1 MYKPT
6 YADIL
11 LSNPKTG
18 TDRWKAPSAWL
29 PNLPLSLTHLLS
41 AEGTFLG
48 GSIRIFGSHSP
59 GGSTMTSS
67 RNSSIPAI
75 RSSRLR
81 ALYATSLKSCRE
93 RGRGRGRAAPSLL
106 VGAHPL
112 CVHRKALGTMAPAA
126 HCPQVFFLFLFL
138 FFGLFGATP
147 TAYGRSQ
154 ARGQIRA
161 AAASPH
167 HNHNNTRSKTQLQP
181 TPHLMATL
189 DP

>member
-1 MYKPT
+1 ME
-6 YADIL
+6 
-11 LSNPKTG
+11 S
-18 TDRWKAPSAWL
+18 
-29 PNLPLSLTHLLS
+29 SLCMASQLATITHTHLLS

-81 ALYATSLKSCRE
+81 ALYATSLKSCSE

-106 VGAHPL
+106 AGAHPL

-126 HCPQVFFLFLFL
+126 NCPQVFFFCLFVFV
-138 FFGLFGATP
+138 FWSFWGHTHSIWTFPG
-147 TAYGRSQ
+147 
-154 ARGQIRA
+154 
-161 AAASPH
+161 
-167 HNHNNTRSKTQLQP
+167 
-181 TPHLMATL
+181 
-189 DP
+189 